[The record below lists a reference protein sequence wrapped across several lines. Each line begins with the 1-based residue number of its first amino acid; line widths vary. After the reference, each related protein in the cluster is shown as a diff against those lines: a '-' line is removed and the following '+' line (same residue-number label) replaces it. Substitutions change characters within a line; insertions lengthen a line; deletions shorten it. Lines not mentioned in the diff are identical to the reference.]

1 MGGSQKSSLQIPS
14 AFHKLDDATHNE
26 DVNYD
31 NKRMRAAAVAHM
43 PQRRR
48 IATLRRNAAVAARS
62 DVNERMTNESASGMI
77 SLALDMLASGKKILL
92 RRCLQSV
99 TNILHRTMI

>member
-48 IATLRRNAAVAARS
+48 RGAASQRHAA
-62 DVNERMTNESASGMI
+62 AW
-77 SLALDMLASGKKILL
+77 
-92 RRCLQSV
+92 
-99 TNILHRTMI
+99 

>member
-31 NKRMRAAAVAHM
+31 NKRMRAAVAHM

-48 IATLRRNAAVAARS
+48 RGAAQR
-62 DVNERMTNESASGMI
+62 
-77 SLALDMLASGKKILL
+77 
-92 RRCLQSV
+92 RRCAP
-99 TNILHRTMI
+99 R